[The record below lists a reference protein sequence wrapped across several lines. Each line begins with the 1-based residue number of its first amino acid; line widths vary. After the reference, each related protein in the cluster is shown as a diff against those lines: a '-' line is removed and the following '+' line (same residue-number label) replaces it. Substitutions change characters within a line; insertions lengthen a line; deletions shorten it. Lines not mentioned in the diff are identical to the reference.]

1 MLEREKLLNAVMVME
16 TENVYSPTL
25 QSHILQMSNFEQF
38 DGFVDGENIDIDEY
52 KKILFK

>member
-25 QSHILQMSNFEQF
+25 QSHILQMYNFEQLMDLSMEKTFF
-38 DGFVDGENIDIDEY
+38 DEC
-52 KKILFK
+52 KKILFR

>member
-38 DGFVDGENIDIDEY
+38 DGFVDGDNIDEY